1 MKRIACFSLVLMIG
15 LAAACQTDIDEKP
28 AAEIVT
34 DGSTAAPSTAT
45 GEERVVPIDKSR
57 SQIGFVGAK
66 VTGQHEGTFH
76 EFDGDIR
83 FQGDAATGVDFTI
96 NVASLETDNE
106 RLDNHLR
113 SADFFDVANHPTA
126 RFTSTSIQP
135 ITSPSAEGHT
145 HEVTGNLEMRGTSKE
160 IRFPVS
166 VAETT
171 DGLRVVSQ
179 FTINRH
185 DWGVSFKG
193 APDDLIR
200 DDVLIRLDLFVPSDP
215 AAASPDT
222 PVSSETTGTGT

>member
-1 MKRIACFSLVLMIG
+1 MKTIYCFSLVLLIG
-15 LAAACQTDIDEKP
+15 LAACQTDIDEKP
-28 AAEIVT
+28 AAEIVSG
-34 DGSTAAPSTAT
+34 GSTAATSTAT

-76 EFDGDIR
+76 EFDGGVR
-83 FQGDAATGVDFTI
+83 FRGEEATGVDFTI
-96 NVASLETDNE
+96 GVASLETDSQ

-113 SADFFDVANHPTA
+113 SADFFDVANHPNA
-126 RFTSTSIQP
+126 RFTSNSIQP
-135 ITSPSAEGHT
+135 VTSPSAEGHT
-145 HEVTGNLEMRGTSKE
+145 HEVTGNLEMRGTSQE

-171 DGLRVVSQ
+171 DGLGVVSQ
-179 FTINRH
+179 FTIDRH

-200 DDVLIRLDLFVPSDP
+200 DDVLIRLDIFVPNDP
-215 AAASPDT
+215 AAVTSDT
-222 PVSSETTGTGT
+222 PTNVNPG